1 MRVYGHR
8 SELLVEDG
16 KDGGVCLYQARA
28 KPSGAAYLREGVV
41 KVRNVTYPDLEWS
54 FRALPTRP
62 ISVVWPDVGTNLGNE
77 RIVNGNERREC
88 ETTVNSRRA
97 KSSWT
102 EATWETVAGKTFGV
116 QLS

>member
-1 MRVYGHR
+1 MSR
-8 SELLVEDG
+8 LQVEEG
-16 KDGGVCLYQARA
+16 KDGGICLYQARA
-28 KPSGAAYLREGVV
+28 KARVCVCLLEGAV